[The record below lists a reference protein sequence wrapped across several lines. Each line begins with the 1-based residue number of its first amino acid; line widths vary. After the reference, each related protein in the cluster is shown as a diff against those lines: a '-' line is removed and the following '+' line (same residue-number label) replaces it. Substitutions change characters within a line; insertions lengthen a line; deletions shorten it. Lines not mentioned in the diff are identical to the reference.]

1 MAAEEIF
8 ELLDSYWF
16 EHEIFSKK
24 VTASPQKTNPVLEI
38 EQEVQEPNFSS
49 LPSLHVRSLS
59 DHALVSCKSSTTS
72 FSSDHSLTPKLQT
85 IASGKEVT
93 EFAGESVNDEQ
104 QEEMEMTVKPKRK
117 NKMKKKKKK
126 KSSKSLS
133 DLEFEELKG
142 FMDLGFVFSEKDKDS
157 SLVSIIP
164 GLQRLRGSSSST
176 GEDVHDH
183 EEIFVNNH
191 NNNKPTVSRPYLSE
205 AWAVLD
211 HQTKVENSLMN
222 WRIPSL
228 GNEVNIKDQLR
239 FWAHTVAS
247 TVR

>member
-16 EHEIFSKK
+16 EHEIFTKK
-24 VTASPQKTNPVLEI
+24 VTAPPQKANPVLEI
-38 EQEVQEPNFSS
+38 EQEVQEPKVSS
-49 LPSLHVRSLS
+49 LPSLQVRSLS
-59 DHALVSCKSSTTS
+59 DHALASCKSSTTS
-72 FSSDHSLTPKLQT
+72 FFSDHSVTPKLQT
-85 IASGKEVT
+85 IASGKEVA
-93 EFAGESVNDEQ
+93 EFAGEGVNNEK
-104 QEEMEMTVKPKRK
+104 QEEMEMAVKPKRK
-117 NKMKKKKKK
+117 DKMKKKKK

-142 FMDLGFVFSEKDKDS
+142 FMDLGFVFSEEDKDS
-157 SLVSIIP
+157 SLASIIP
-164 GLQRLRGSSSST
+164 GLQRLRGSSAGGT
-176 GEDVHDH
+176 REDVHDH
-183 EEIFVNNH
+183 EEASVN

-211 HQTKVENSLMN
+211 HQRKVENSLLN
-222 WRIPSL
+222 WRIPYP

>member
-16 EHEIFSKK
+16 EHEIFTKK

-38 EQEVQEPNFSS
+38 QQEVQKPKVSS
-49 LPSLHVRSLS
+49 LPILHVRSLS
-59 DHALVSCKSSTTS
+59 DYALASCKSCTTS
-72 FSSDHSLTPKLQT
+72 FSSDHSLLTPKLQT

-93 EFAGESVNDEQ
+93 EFASERVNNEQ
-104 QEEMEMTVKPKRK
+104 HEEMEIAVKPKRK
-117 NKMKKKKKK
+117 NKMNKKKK

-142 FMDLGFVFSEKDKDS
+142 FMDLGFVFSEEDKDS
-157 SLVSIIP
+157 SLASILP
-164 GLQRLRGSSSST
+164 GLQRLRGSGSSAR
-176 GEDVHDH
+176 EDGRDH
-183 EEIFVNNH
+183 EEASVNNNH
-191 NNNKPTVSRPYLSE
+191 NNKPTVSRPYLSE

-211 HQTKVENSLMN
+211 HQRKVENSLMN
-222 WRIPSL
+222 WRIPSV
-228 GNEVNIKDQLR
+228 GHDVNMKDQLR

-247 TVR
+247 TAR